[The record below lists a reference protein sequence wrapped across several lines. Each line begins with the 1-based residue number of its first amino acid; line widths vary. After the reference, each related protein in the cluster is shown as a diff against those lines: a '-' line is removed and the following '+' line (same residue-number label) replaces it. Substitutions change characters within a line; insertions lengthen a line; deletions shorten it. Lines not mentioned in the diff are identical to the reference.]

1 MAVESD
7 EIAPGTLIA
16 NRYRVARKLGAGGMG
31 AVYEAVQEGLG
42 RKVALKVLLP
52 AYAENPEAVA
62 RFQREAQAA
71 ASLGHPNIV
80 TVTDFGSDA
89 GVVFLVMEFLAGA
102 SLAQVIERERS
113 LTQGRAAW
121 IASQV
126 LSALAVAHHAGI
138 VHRDMKP
145 DNVFLT
151 EVSGVRDVVKVL
163 DFGIA
168 RFTEQHGNSSK
179 LTSTGAVLGTP
190 AYMSPEQ
197 ARGRAVD
204 ARTDLYSVGV
214 MLYEMLTGALPFQAT
229 NYHALLF
236 AILEETPPALAAL
249 RQDLHPGL
257 IAAVER
263 AMARDIGTR
272 FQTADEL
279 RAALAPFVQQSTGAV
294 DSYTSTMAMSQVA
307 LVNANTIAA
316 PSGQGPA
323 YTGPL
328 PSGGAPTPQPLLQPP
343 TQVPVAAQRPVAAT
357 QQSTTAPVSAPIA
370 HSADR
375 AETKKGSWLPWL
387 GVAAVTITLA
397 GSGVAYTVNAARER
411 TRNER
416 AQLRNAIARSSVS
429 SLVEPAIVPDAA
441 ARATAAQDAGA
452 IAIAPRAA
460 SERPTPRALRPH
472 ASSGDAHTSA
482 RTAPPSQRIVAGPTR
497 PVRTIL
503 SGGIYSTA
511 SRGEVAHQL
520 APMLPRMTACANL
533 AHLAADE
540 GAEDG
545 WGMDFVF
552 SIDTASG
559 RVLDVRPHG
568 DTTRAKPRVTACVHR
583 LLAGY
588 PLVPSGDAPSAIT
601 LSFTNRYV
609 R

>member
-7 EIAPGTLIA
+7 EIAPATLIA

-89 GVVFLVMEFLAGA
+89 GLVFLVMEFLAGA

-113 LTQGRAAW
+113 LAQGRSAW

-168 RFTEQHGNSSK
+168 RFTEQHGNNSK

-214 MLYEMLTGALPFQAT
+214 MLYEMLTGSLPFQAT

-236 AILEETPPALAAL
+236 AILEETPPALATV
-249 RQDLHPGL
+249 RQDLHPAL
-257 IAAVER
+257 VSVVER
-263 AMARDIGTR
+263 AMARDLGTR
-272 FQTADEL
+272 FQTAEEF

-294 DSYTSTMAMSQVA
+294 DSYASTMAMPQVA
-307 LVNANTIAA
+307 LVTANTIAA

-323 YTGPL
+323 FTGPL
-328 PSGGAPTPQPLLQPP
+328 PSGSMPTPQPFLQPSA
-343 TQVPVAAQRPVAAT
+343 QIAGAAQAPLAAT
-357 QQSTTAPVSAPIA
+357 QPATTAPVSAAIA
-370 HSADR
+370 HSAST
-375 AETKKGSWLPWL
+375 EKKGSWLPWL
-387 GVAAVTITLA
+387 GVGAVTVTLA
-397 GSGVAYTVNAARER
+397 GSGLAYTVSAARER
-411 TRNER
+411 TRHER
-416 AQLRNAIARSSVS
+416 AQLRDAIAHSSVS
-429 SLVEPAIVPDAA
+429 SLADTTIAPDAA
-441 ARATAAQDAGA
+441 AIIATPPDAATVALSAQTPRAPTHSAPLR
-452 IAIAPRAA
+452 APRARA
-460 SERPTPRALRPH
+460 TSGGARSEPA
-472 ASSGDAHTSA
+472 AA
-482 RTAPPSQRIVAGPTR
+482 RVVAGPTR
-497 PVRTIL
+497 PVRTVL
-503 SGGIYSTA
+503 SGGIYGTA
-511 SRGEVAHQL
+511 SRGEVARQL
-520 APMLPRMTACANL
+520 APMLPRMTVCANL
-533 AHLAADE
+533 AHLASDE

-588 PLVPSGDAPSAIT
+588 PLVPGGDAPSAIT